1 MATYDYPY
9 FKLRLTSMGVEAEI
23 LRRAKTRRGGGAVV
37 LEGQRCVRGVVRV
50 FLALESAPNP
60 PPALVFEYSL

>member
-1 MATYDYPY
+1 MAAYDYPY

-23 LRRAKTRRGGGAVV
+23 PRRAKTRAVGAVV

-50 FLALESAPNP
+50 FLAPENAPNP
-60 PPALVFEYSL
+60 PPALAFEYSL